1 MSGVTEV
8 RLYRNIVDAVPADY
22 TDVTAEV
29 LGSAAT
35 DHGAGIKR
43 YLDGAATV
51 SGLGGGT
58 TNYFWVELIDAKGN
72 TAGPQP
78 AGSYTAPRMWS
89 FHVEVPS
96 VHPELWLFPAAVSSS
111 FGGEAVFDDIWTPWG
126 GDRIHTDETIASI
139 ANAVGSLLWTI
150 ADYTNSFA
158 PVFYVDW
165 HRRKHTPGVEIRRDG
180 VPVYRE
186 TSNQGGGNFPSRYTI
201 EYAI

>member
-22 TDVTAEV
+22 TDVTAAV
-29 LGSAAT
+29 LDSAAT

-58 TNYFWVELIDAKGN
+58 TNYFWVELIDARGN

-78 AGSYTAPRMWS
+78 AGRYTAPRMWE
-89 FHVEVPS
+89 FYVEVPP
-96 VHPELWLFPAAVSSS
+96 VHPELFLFTVSSS
-111 FGGEAVFDDIWTPWG
+111 LGGEVVFADSWRPYGT
-126 GDRIHTDETIASI
+126 DRIYTGD
-139 ANAVGSLLWTI
+139 NVVGNLLWTI
-150 ADYTNSFA
+150 ANDTYSFT
-158 PVFYVDW
+158 PVFSVKW
-165 HRRKHTPGVEIRRDG
+165 HRSKHTPGVGIRRNG

-186 TSNQGGGNFPSRYTI
+186 TSN
-201 EYAI
+201 